1 MTKISKSRMIFNT
14 IISYLF
20 ITIGSFLAAIA
31 LESIL
36 VPNSILDGGVTGIS
50 IIINILTSYKLSL
63 LIFLI
68 NIPFIYIGYKNLG
81 TKFLFKTT
89 YSILVFSIFLEIFNH
104 LGYVLTDDIL
114 LATIYGSAL
123 LGLGVGIVIKSGGC
137 LDGTESLGIVVSKNT
152 NFSVGRFVLCC
163 NIIIFGVAGIFFGLD
178 RALFSLLAYFIT
190 SKVVDLIDEG
200 MDQAKT
206 AMIICD
212 HADEIAENIY
222 NSIGRTCTTVKGN
235 GLITGNKTVMYCV
248 LTRIEV
254 NELKRIINEV
264 DDNAFVTITE
274 VSEIIGNHIKSN
286 QAKRKVKNKIKR
298 LKI

>member
-1 MTKISKSRMIFNT
+1 MKKISKSRLILNT

-20 ITIGSFLAAIA
+20 ITIGAFIAAFA
-31 LESIL
+31 LEAVL

-50 IIINILTSYKLSL
+50 IILSILTPFKLSL

-68 NIPFIYIGYKNLG
+68 NIPFVYIGFKNLG
-81 TKFLFKTT
+81 IKFLCKTV
-89 YSILVFSIFLEIFNH
+89 YSITMFSLFLELFNH
-104 LGYVLTDDIL
+104 LGYAITDDIL

-123 LGLGVGIVIKSGGC
+123 LGVGVGIVIKSGGC
-137 LDGTESLGIVVSKNT
+137 LDGTESLGIVVSKNS
-152 NFSVGRFVLCC
+152 NISVGRFVLCC
-163 NIIIFGVAGIFFGLD
+163 NVIIFTVAGYFFGID

-200 MDQAKT
+200 MDKAKT

-212 HADEIAENIY
+212 NPNEIAEKIY
-222 NSIGRTCTTVKGN
+222 TSIGRTCTTIKGD
-235 GLITGNKTVMYCV
+235 GLISGSKTVMYCV

-286 QAKRKVKNKIKR
+286 KARKKVVKKIK
-298 LKI
+298 KTN